1 MRHGSI
7 LISLATVMS
16 IAAQSGELAAGRLE
30 DDRAVIQTT
39 IENRMRVAS
48 QTMDTTQNGAAGARS
63 LLVRIRFGESKPGT
77 PKAGALLKITG
88 MNLQTETDEH
98 GEREIP
104 GIPAGPVS
112 LLVLVAGADPCTITI
127 ADAVES
133 KLLITLFV
141 RKRGL
146 AKCERLTE

>member
-1 MRHGSI
+1 
-7 LISLATVMS
+7 
-16 IAAQSGELAAGRLE
+16 
-30 DDRAVIQTT
+30 
-39 IENRMRVAS
+39 
-48 QTMDTTQNGAAGARS
+48 
-63 LLVRIRFGESKPGT
+63 
-77 PKAGALLKITG
+77 